1 METRFTAAPILDRV
15 NPEEAKAFLIMEM
28 EPAEGGPPKLLGLI
42 TSDKQIHWLAEEE
55 EEDSSPEFATV
66 ETVLKRFNVPF
77 GKEYMI
83 GVPQDIDL
91 SNFSSNSN

>member
-1 METRFTAAPILDRV
+1 MAAKFTAAPILDRV
-15 NPEEAKAFLIMEM
+15 NPQDPLAFLIMEM
-28 EPAEGGPPKLLGLI
+28 EPLEGGPPKLHGVI
-42 TSDKQIHWLAEEE
+42 TSDKKMHWLTAGE

-66 ETVLKRFNVPF
+66 ESVLKKLNVPF

-91 SNFSSNSN
+91 SNFSKD

>member
-1 METRFTAAPILDRV
+1 MAAKFTAAPILDRV
-15 NPEEAKAFLIMEM
+15 HPEDAVAFLIMEM
-28 EPAEGGPPKLLGLI
+28 EPSEGGPPKLHGVI
-42 TSDKQIHWLAEEE
+42 TSDKKIHWLTDEE

-66 ETVLKRFNVPF
+66 ESVLKKFNVPF

-91 SNFSSNSN
+91 SNFSKD

>member
-1 METRFTAAPILDRV
+1 MAAKFTVAPILDRV
-15 NPEEAKAFLIMEM
+15 NPQDAVAFLIMEM
-28 EPAEGGPPKLLGLI
+28 EPAAGGPPKLHGVI
-42 TSDKQIHWLAEEE
+42 TSDKEIHWLTDK

-66 ETVLKRFNVPF
+66 ESVLKKLNVPF

-91 SNFSSNSN
+91 SNFPKA